1 MVNTKQRERFIND
14 ELNVLFGNEVLLNVD
29 SCKYLGVHIDKHM
42 SWNHQID
49 QLSKEL
55 NSKIWNLSRLRSF
68 LPFNTLLDIYKSLIQ
83 PKIDYAITI
92 WGYTNE
98 YNLERIQRLQN
109 RAARVIFDN
118 FDFVNTR
125 GIDLVAKLGIMN
137 IKQRRDYFMALLMY
151 KSIHGLA
158 PNYLCN
164 EIIMEIEVADRISRH
179 INEND
184 VHANPPDLVI
194 TQNAFSCMGPV
205 VWNKLP
211 NLLKECT
218 SLATFKIK
226 AKKHFLQIYQ
236 P

>member
-1 MVNTKQRERFIND
+1 
-14 ELNVLFGNEVLLNVD
+14 
-29 SCKYLGVHIDKHM
+29 
-42 SWNHQID
+42 
-49 QLSKEL
+49 
-55 NSKIWNLSRLRSF
+55 
-68 LPFNTLLDIYKSLIQ
+68 
-83 PKIDYAITI
+83 
-92 WGYTNE
+92 
-98 YNLERIQRLQN
+98 
-109 RAARVIFDN
+109 
-118 FDFVNTR
+118 
-125 GIDLVAKLGIMN
+125 
-137 IKQRRDYFMALLMY
+137 MALLMY

-184 VHANPPDLVI
+184 VHVNPPDLVI

-218 SLATFKIK
+218 SLTTFKVK
-226 AKKHFLQIYQ
+226 AKNHFLQIYQ